1 MPIRTSPVRVPADR
15 ALDRPA
21 GAPGPGNSPSLPCRS
36 LRRLGLIGGAL
47 ATALAG
53 CGPLGAPE
61 LPWNPKEAS
70 LQDVRGVVK
79 SGLISCRQMA
89 SRYQLLHDG
98 FDPTFR
104 AVVSWNPQL
113 LADAERLDR
122 VPQGQRGS
130 FHCVPVVIKDNI
142 EVIGLPTTAGARA
155 LDGVLARSNA
165 EVAQRLITAGA
176 LVLGKTN
183 MPDFALDGTN
193 TLSSFGGQTRNPYDQ
208 GLTVYGSSGGTAAAI
223 TASLGVI
230 GLGTDTFG
238 SLVQPASAT
247 GIVAIRPTQGLLP
260 SSGILPLMSL
270 QDMPGP
276 MARTVEDAAAALE
289 LLVDSQYAAKGSQS
303 YTSGLSSRGLAGLT
317 IGYDPAALQPLP
329 APPLVPS
336 EDVAGLF
343 SQVLQNL
350 SQAGAS
356 AKQVSVLATQL
367 PTLQAAIDLS
377 FQCMPVDFK
386 QSLNSHLAELRGQAP
401 IKSLADI
408 IPTRKYLDSAFEFLT
423 QAEAQTDT
431 IQSSMAC
438 QKYLEAKAAAA
449 RSITALMDKEGVDL
463 LIYPAANQPA
473 YPIGT
478 TPPKGW
484 FGFQALSSNTGLP
497 SLSMPMGRAP
507 RAGAPVGFILLARG
521 YQEAKLIQAAYAY
534 QSRFK
539 PRSAPTATWPTP

>member
-1 MPIRTSPVRVPADR
+1 MSIRPSLAYVSAERAPDR
-15 ALDRPA
+15 SL
-21 GAPGPGNSPSLPCRS
+21 GAPGQSQSSSVRRS
-36 LRRLGLIGGAL
+36 LRGLGLIGGAL
-47 ATALAG
+47 ALALAG

-155 LDGVLARSNA
+155 LDGVARSNA

-176 LVLGKTN
+176 LVLGKSN

-193 TLSSFGGQTRNPYDQ
+193 TVSSFGGQTRNPYDQ
-208 GLTVYGSSGGTAAAI
+208 SLTVYGSSGGTAAAL

-230 GLGTDTFG
+230 GLGTDTSG

-247 GIVAIRPTQGLLP
+247 GLVAIRPTQGLVP
-260 SSGILPLMSL
+260 ATGIVPLMSL

-303 YTSGLSSRGLAGLT
+303 YTSGLSSGALKGLT

-336 EDVAGLF
+336 EDVAALF
-343 SQVLQNL
+343 TQVLQNL
-350 SQAGAS
+350 AQAGAN
-356 AKQVSVLATQL
+356 AKQVSVLGTQL
-367 PTLQAAIDLS
+367 PTLQAAIELS

-386 QSLNSHLAELRGQAP
+386 QSLNSHLAQARSQAA

-408 IPTRKYLDSAFEFLT
+408 IPTRKYQDSAFEFLT

-431 IQSSMAC
+431 IQSSTAC

-478 TPPKGW
+478 MPPKGW